1 MAFFQ
6 MNYYSHALQMFTELN
21 IILPDRVKDL
31 KEGETYKT
39 LYLLHGLS
47 DDHTI
52 WMRRTS
58 IERYADEYGIAVV
71 MPAVARSWYTDM
83 ANNANYFTFVSSE
96 LPTVC
101 RGYFKGMSDKREDNF
116 VAGLSMG
123 GYGAMKIA
131 LSNPDSFGGVASL
144 SGTLDIADVTR
155 NRPIHEWKSIFGYDL
170 TSTAQLYGTKHDN
183 FNLARKLYESKE
195 QFPEIYIWCGE
206 QDDLHHHSEKFHNL
220 LCELGVEHK
229 YESSEGNHSWKWWD
243 MHIQD
248 AMRYLFADKK

>member
-58 IERYADEYGIAVV
+58 IERYADEYDIAVV

-83 ANNANYFTFVSSE
+83 ANDANYFTFVSTE
-96 LPTVC
+96 LPAVC

-155 NRPIHEWKSIFGYDL
+155 NRPIPEWKSIFGYDL